1 MLEYIK
7 NIRKSED
14 NKTLLQNF
22 AYLSICQ
29 VVSYVFPLIT
39 IPYLARVI
47 GPDGFGK
54 FAFAAAVVVWV
65 QTIADWGFIYT
76 ATRDVAQNRNNK
88 DTVSRIF
95 SNVMWAQFLLTIL
108 SGIILFIVVLF
119 VPYFRKNADVIFITF
134 LMVPGHILFPAWFFQ
149 AVERMKFT
157 TIFNLTIKLL
167 FTVAVFLVIKE
178 PDDYVLNP
186 LLTSIGYVVC
196 GICSQYIIL
205 KKWGYRL
212 YKPDWKGTLNAIK
225 NSSDIFIYNLMPN
238 LYNSFSV
245 MLLGVWGDARA
256 NGIYD
261 GGNKIPSI
269 FYNLQNVLSRTFYPF
284 LSRRYDKHRIYAI
297 INISVSIIGAII
309 LLFIS
314 PFIINI
320 ILGPEFIDSV
330 IIMQIMSISIIFLAI
345 NDIYGTNYLI
355 LRHHEREL
363 RNITTITSIIGMLVA
378 VPSVYYFH
386 AVGAAVTVCFSRVL
400 LGFLS
405 FIEYIKLKRNNQ

>member
-54 FAFAAAVVVWV
+54 IAFAAAVVVWV
-65 QTIADWGFIYT
+65 QTIADWGFNYT